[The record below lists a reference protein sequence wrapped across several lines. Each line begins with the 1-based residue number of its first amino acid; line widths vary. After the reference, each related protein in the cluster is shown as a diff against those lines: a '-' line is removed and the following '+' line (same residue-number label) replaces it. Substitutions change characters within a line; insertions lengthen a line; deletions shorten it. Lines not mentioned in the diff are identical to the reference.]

1 MGLLVMCGMAFLGAG
16 CSTIGASGE
25 EELAVAE
32 AAGDASD
39 EDSAEKR
46 ESLQEKLAVAERRL
60 EHARME
66 LEMQGAEATF
76 SVEMAVQERTIAQ
89 AELEQFIE
97 FDLPGQSKRS
107 ELGLQRAKDSATE
120 AAEELAQI
128 ELMYK
133 EQDLEDMTA
142 EFVINRGK
150 RNAERTQRSLELQV
164 RNHEAL
170 VGHELP
176 REQQRRKMAVQRAD
190 HALKMAKARA
200 KASALMKEISL
211 MNTERELVELQK
223 ELAKL
228 EEKVQG

>member
-1 MGLLVMCGMAFLGAG
+1 VGLLVVCGVAFLGAG
-16 CSTIGASGE
+16 CSPIGASGE
-25 EELAVAE
+25 GELAAPE
-32 AAGDASD
+32 AATDTGD
-39 EDSAEKR
+39 EDSANER
-46 ESLQEKLAVAERRL
+46 EALQGKLAVAERRL

-66 LEMQGAEATF
+66 LKIQEAEAAF
-76 SVEMAVQERTIAQ
+76 SVEMAAQEQTIAQ

-97 FDLPGQSKRS
+97 FELPGRTKRS
-107 ELGLQRAKDSATE
+107 ELSLQSAKDRATE

-150 RNAERTQRSLELQV
+150 RSAERAQRSLELQV
-164 RNHEAL
+164 RDHEAL

-176 REQQRRKMAVQRAD
+176 REKQRRKMGVQRAD
-190 HALKMAKARA
+190 HGLKMEKARA
-200 KASALMKEISL
+200 KTSALMKEISL
-211 MNTERELVELQK
+211 MNAERELVELQR